1 MIAIYTCGRVDVL
14 LEGASMV
21 IYFGLAG
28 AALIM
33 CISLLVT
40 KFVLK
45 PKRAQRDRGAYVTFA
60 MITFF
65 AAVFSFMLGIVST

>member
-1 MIAIYTCGRVDVL
+1 ML
-14 LEGASMV
+14 

-28 AALIM
+28 AAFVM
-33 CISLLVT
+33 SISLLIT

-65 AAVFSFMLGIVST
+65 AGMFSLMLGLVST

>member
-1 MIAIYTCGRVDVL
+1 ML
-14 LEGASMV
+14 

-28 AALIM
+28 AALVM
-33 CISLLVT
+33 SISLLLT
-40 KFVLK
+40 KLVFK
-45 PKRAQRDRGAYVTFA
+45 PKRARRDRGAYVTFA